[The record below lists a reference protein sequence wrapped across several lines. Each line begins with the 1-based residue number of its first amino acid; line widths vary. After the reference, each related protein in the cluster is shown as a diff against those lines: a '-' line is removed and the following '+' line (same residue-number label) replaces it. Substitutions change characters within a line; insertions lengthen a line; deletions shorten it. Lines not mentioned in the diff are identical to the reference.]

1 MPSSRRVARP
11 AMYNTPHI
19 RNGGFGALQV
29 EALTNR
35 PLSIA
40 RRHLAA
46 SQLRMRHIEPD
57 ELSSSEWVRFLVM
70 SDNERER
77 WMTIFQRRRRNSDE
91 SSSSADNDRQLAYDK
106 AEEAAA
112 ESADA
117 RRDVRGP
124 SPPVQ
129 STSTAVS
136 PAPRVTGR
144 TPAASILA
152 RFFDEEE
159 SGAGSAY
166 QRPSR
171 PRHRRAI
178 TDGVMEAPP
187 TYEDVLR
194 ARTPPPA
201 YEARSD
207 DEGPTSPRSP

>member
-136 PAPRVTGR
+136 PAPRVTSR

-159 SGAGSAY
+159 SAH

-171 PRHRRAI
+171 PRHRRAV